1 MFRGRRRTPQVL
13 IVLTL
18 LWAMPVPT
26 AVAEGWHHNLDQA
39 RADAERLNRPILCH
53 FYADWCLPCQ
63 KMEHSVL
70 NQSAVRQLL
79 RDSVVGLKINIDRTP
94 ELARRFAVN
103 QFPTDLLIEPTG
115 QQLLKSTGYRP
126 TSEYIAMIQRGRTRY
141 ADLLA
146 SRQKP
151 EEKRS
156 APPAVTRKTPD
167 RSKLTSHQTEPMLDG
182 YCPVTLSTNRRWV
195 AGSPQYKGEYN
206 GQVFLM
212 ASRELQEQFIADPN
226 RYAPQLLGCDPVIV
240 WETDRAVRGDT
251 RFGAFYDERLY
262 LFSSNENRQR
272 FKENP
277 DRFIRTE
284 VVLHLED
291 VERSIR

>member
-1 MFRGRRRTPQVL
+1 MYHRRPTPSH
-13 IVLTL
+13 L
-18 LWAMPVPT
+18 LLLVTFVCAVST
-26 AVAEGWHHNLDQA
+26 KTTVAESWHHSLEQA

-70 NQSAVRQLL
+70 NQPAVRRLL
-79 RDSVVGLKINIDRTP
+79 QESVVGLKINIDRNP

-126 TSEYIAMIQRGRTRY
+126 MSEYISMVQRGRTRY
-141 ADLLA
+141 VDLLA
-146 SRQKP
+146 SRQKSEP
-151 EEKRS
+151 KPS
-156 APPAVTRKTPD
+156 APATTRVTPET
-167 RSKLTSHQTEPMLDG
+167 SKRTSLKSEPMLDG

-195 AGSPQYKGEYN
+195 AGSPQFKAEYN
-206 GQVFLM
+206 GQTYLM
-212 ASRELQEQFIADPN
+212 ASRDLHEQFVADPS
-226 RYAPQLLGCDPVIV
+226 RYAPQFLGCDPVIV

-251 RFGAFYDERLY
+251 RYGAFYDERLY
-262 LFSSNENRQR
+262 LFSSNENRKR

-284 VVLHLED
+284 VVLQLED
-291 VERSIR
+291 LERAIR